1 MLSATIN
8 AAAAIEHVH
17 LDLFNSLVCIMSR
30 AAERPGTYWWMHS
43 LSRRTTTK
51 VSGLHVRRDGI
62 GNSFTLMAEA
72 AYLASRDSL
81 IYHFLNRCARVTQ
94 KGGPDLVSSC
104 YLISRGML
112 HKHLP
117 HFLLILRF
125 YDHSIIVQ
133 ISSKFTNAVS

>member
-1 MLSATIN
+1 M
-8 AAAAIEHVH
+8 
-17 LDLFNSLVCIMSR
+17 
-30 AAERPGTYWWMHS
+30 
-43 LSRRTTTK
+43 K

-62 GNSFTLMAEA
+62 GNPFTLEMQA
-72 AYLASRDSL
+72 AYLASRDSR

-112 HKHLP
+112 HKNLP

-133 ISSKFTNAVS
+133 ISSKFVNAVSYPSHNDLEK